1 MPEIIRSREPLTP
14 RLLEILRLFPNS
26 NYPMTMIYQPERVLL
41 SRQISKLVPTDPG
54 KTLDVGGGDGS
65 RYRNY
70 FNTLDFTSLDI
81 DPTTNPDVLASAADM
96 PFMDSEFDTLLSS
109 QVLEHVLSPHDCMNE
124 MYRVLKPG
132 GYLVLTV
139 PQQNEMHS
147 EPIDYW
153 RFTKFGVL
161 QLANESNFEVI
172 SILQR
177 GGYHACRAQ
186 LRIRKWVDSYNPYQ
200 NPRKMIFFGQ
210 LTKYYTKVALWI
222 DARFTS
228 DAGNKNALG
237 WCLLLRK

>member
-1 MPEIIRSREPLTP
+1 
-14 RLLEILRLFPNS
+14 
-26 NYPMTMIYQPERVLL
+26 MIYQPERILL
-41 SRQISKLVPTDPG
+41 SRQISKLAPNDPG

-65 RYRNY
+65 RYRDY
-70 FNTLDFTSLDI
+70 FKTFDFTSLDI
-81 DPTTNPDVLASAADM
+81 DPETNPNVVASADKM
-96 PFMDSEFDTLLSS
+96 PFKDCEFDTLLSS
-109 QVLEHVLSPHDCMNE
+109 QVLEHVLSPQDCMNE

-161 QLANESNFEVI
+161 LLADKTNFEVV

-186 LRIRKWVDSYNPYQ
+186 LRIRKWVDSYKPYQ
-200 NPRKMIFFGQ
+200 SRRRMLFFGQ
-210 LTKYYTKVALWI
+210 LTKYYTKVALWV
-222 DARFTS
+222 DVRFAS
-228 DAGNKNALG
+228 EAGNKNALG